1 MSRGHAN
8 VLAVGPLIPVMK
20 AANVL
25 RMRDD
30 APRPE
35 SYLTR
40 LVDPPL
46 SVAPER
52 DDLRLA
58 ELQPQRVGVIDVA
71 GVGQSEPEQPPV
83 RVAVQQRAEQKV
95 TAGAAERHERRVE
108 IRDALESFRHEVVPN
123 VAEQQKV
130 NARWSDVRRELTE
143 LEYSELRLLGR
154 VDDPVLVTPQCR
166 LPVVIDDRQVGT
178 LTHVAVEVLDRGQ
191 HRLVAQTLVSSR
203 RVHTPVLVR
212 VLRGLNHDRAETQ
225 QVVLDVPHLLKV
237 KLRLAVGDGGINVL
251 PPMPS
256 V

>member
-95 TAGAAERHERRVE
+95 TAGATERYERR
-108 IRDALESFRHEVVPN
+108 IEVRFVSN
-123 VAEQQKV
+123 QYWLGVVITLTTNAARVTEQQKIS
-130 NARWSDVRRELTE
+130 AMWTDVRREPVQHDAA
-143 LEYSELRLLGR
+143 LLGLLSR

-166 LPVVIDDRQVGT
+166 LPVVVDDRQVRV
-178 LTHVAVEVLDRGQ
+178 LAHLAVAQLDSRQ
-191 HRLVAQTLVSSR
+191 YRRLVFLATLAVDS
-203 RVHTPVLVR
+203 PVLVR
-212 VLRGLNHDRAETQ
+212 VLAALHHDRAETQ
-225 QVVLDVPHLLKV
+225 
-237 KLRLAVGDGGINVL
+237 
-251 PPMPS
+251 
-256 V
+256 